1 MPHSKNVDNCLQD
14 QTIYVT
20 CRITEIYETV
30 SVSLIESLG
39 GWRGA
44 VTLYVHCM
52 APKKMQVSPVEKPEY
67 IWCLV
72 TGQPYTDS
80 EGQQSEYGRLET
92 AASTRALCCTALQPT
107 LGEGAEFDSPR
118 PPLSRTSDLN
128 LRLQGDKALSRSD
141 DGKTRHCDDSRFS
154 SSPSIFAWVFHL
166 SLEWLY
172 LFSGDGLWF
181 LHSPR
186 RGAVR
191 FKEDCIPTRSV

>member
-1 MPHSKNVDNCLQD
+1 
-14 QTIYVT
+14 
-20 CRITEIYETV
+20 
-30 SVSLIESLG
+30 
-39 GWRGA
+39 
-44 VTLYVHCM
+44 
-52 APKKMQVSPVEKPEY
+52 MQVSPVEKPEY
-67 IWCLV
+67 VWCLV

-181 LHSPR
+181 LPLTSTRCRPIQRGLHPDKVCVTIR
-186 RGAVR
+186 RITDRVQHA
-191 FKEDCIPTRSV
+191 TRL